1 MPDEVNYQTHLVEY
15 EVAQS
20 ILSSAHLPIMCFAY
34 QRWLETLRLTDPTKV
49 ERIISGINQRNDAR
63 ERADRRR
70 RQEELAVQHRAS
82 VSDRGNEAASRGH
95 AAAPERRGS
104 GPDWSN

>member
-34 QRWLETLRLTDPTKV
+34 RRWLATLRLTDAAKV
-49 ERIISGINQRNDAR
+49 ERIISGINERNDAR
-63 ERADRRR
+63 ERAERRR
-70 RQEELAVQHRAS
+70 RQEELAAQHRAS
-82 VSDRGNEAASRGH
+82 TSDRGNEAASRGR
-95 AAAPERRGS
+95 AAVSERRGS
-104 GPDWSN
+104 GSSWSN